1 MPRGRPKGS
10 PKTPGSGR
18 KRGTPNKATAAHR
31 AMIERL
37 KLDCADPLSFCISL
51 LRNPDAPH
59 EEKKWADAQMFPYAH
74 PKLNSIEARTG
85 GKTHEDKLEE
95 LQRMLDDD
103 GATDHEQ

>member
-1 MPRGRPKGS
+1 
-10 PKTPGSGR
+10 
-18 KRGTPNKATAAHR
+18 
-31 AMIERL
+31 MIERL
-37 KLDCADPLSFCISL
+37 KLDCTHPLSFCISL